1 VSGGPGDTRTSSLER
16 DPSATGGARARS
28 EVWWDRFRYA
38 LLAGWL
44 LVIVAV
50 PVFGER
56 TASWQDLRQLVASQ
70 KVDSVRISA
79 ELPANA
85 TGFATVQLHWRRG
98 LLRYQT
104 EVVQVRGSDERPED
118 AKVVLHSSPSSLLAR
133 LQPDVHLARG
143 ESHLGGGANLFGWQ
157 TPNALGIPAAV
168 LFFAGL
174 ALLVSGPEPWR
185 ATRWA
190 WFWLL
195 FPPIGGIAFLL
206 LSGPVA
212 AVPRPRDLSR
222 RLTGGWAFLLAIPL
236 AAALAPYRW

>member
-1 VSGGPGDTRTSSLER
+1 V
-16 DPSATGGARARS
+16 
-28 EVWWDRFRYA
+28 
-38 LLAGWL
+38 AGWL

-56 TASWQDLRQLVASQ
+56 TASWQDLRELASSQ
-70 KVDSVRISA
+70 KVDSVRISS
-79 ELPANA
+79 ELPADA
-85 TGFATVQLHWRRG
+85 TGFATIQLHWRHG
-98 LLRYQT
+98 LLRYQA
-104 EVVQVRGSDERPED
+104 EVVQVRGSDERPSH
-118 AKVVLHSSPSSLLAR
+118 AKVILHSSPSSLLAR
-133 LQPDVHLARG
+133 LQPDVHIARG
-143 ESHLGGGANLFGWQ
+143 ERYLGGVNLFGWQ
-157 TPNALGIPAAV
+157 TPDVLGIPAAV

-174 ALLVSGPEPWR
+174 ALLVGGPEPWR

-206 LSGPVA
+206 LAGPVP

-236 AAALAPYRW
+236 AAVLAPYRW